1 MWRTRAVVSML
12 VEDIAGLSLPTDRES
27 DLDESEG
34 RPELEPLAKS
44 IRRAR
49 LVIAV
54 DWIAILILFLFRDPA
69 QPFLPGN
76 QAVDTVFTL
85 GVLAV
90 AAHAGFRWGQ
100 LERYRSVQRLCDELL
115 DREEV

>member
-1 MWRTRAVVSML
+1 ML
-12 VEDIAGLSLPTDRES
+12 VEDIAGLTLPADRES
-27 DLDESEG
+27 DSDEHES
-34 RPELEPLAKS
+34 RPDLESLAKA
-44 IRRAR
+44 IRRSR

-54 DWIAILILFLFRDPA
+54 DWIAILTLFLFRDPSRS
-69 QPFLPGN
+69 FLPGH
-76 QAVDTVFTL
+76 QTVEIVFTL

-100 LERYRSVQRLCDELL
+100 LDRYLSVQRLCDELL